1 MVHERHTEGSNMT
14 KRATMAN
21 AIIAFMLALTV
32 LLLAGGGVAFA
43 AGEEG
48 QGSTEGASS
57 ANTDATAVS
66 DESTIWDWAGLLEK
80 TTQNIGRIWTDK
92 TVQTGDMTQGDI
104 TVKKAEG
111 SDFLTAL
118 TAISSTSNLSSTT
131 STPLDIVMVLDAS
144 GSMSE
149 SMGSGDSTKRIT
161 ALQNAANAFIDT
173 IATQNAGLDE
183 SKQHHVSLIKFAGNK
198 TSTVGNDTYWDG
210 GYTYNYSQVMKNLSA
225 CTSDTK
231 GDFKDLINAIDPAGA
246 TNAQAGMELAQNQ
259 SSGRSDAK
267 KIVIFFTDGTPT
279 TQSTFSDSVASG
291 AVTASYDMKQAG
303 TTVYSIGIFSGAN
316 PAADPTSTSSS
327 VSNEN
332 KFMHAVSSNYKNA
345 TYTASSRGNYS
356 WSFGDRSTD
365 DEGNASTFYKSATNA
380 SDLEKIFEDISKEIT
395 EGAGYPTETTEGKA
409 STTGYIT
416 FDDQLGDYMQ
426 VNEFTALV
434 YNGVVYKDPTVTEKE
449 VKEESFEGIRYTYT
463 FEGTVNSDDGKNLK
477 DIIITV
483 LRSNEIE
490 DGDQVSV
497 QIPASLIPLRHFKIN
512 LTNNTMTVDD
522 PATPVSVFYSSG
534 LKAGTE
540 ELLANPDNYMKSYIE
555 AHADEDG
562 KVNFYANE
570 WSNNKQDKDLG
581 TTKAW
586 FNPSKKNKYY
596 FFTQDTP
603 IYTDEACT
611 QQATTV
617 EENGTYYYKYD
628 FYIEEDGKP
637 VASSDTHSF
646 TGKVALDFNGAIGT
660 DDDGGKIINAGTP
673 RLLYLNEL
681 HKPKDENTTGTATD
695 VLNPKWEGGTSA
707 ADTTTVRS
715 FLGNNGKLSLEKP
728 ATLEVKKTVQVS
740 DGYDLDDYENTDFT
754 FNISVPNAAG
764 KSLAA
769 KVVNEDGDTVGDEF
783 TLSFDDQGKAT
794 HSIKHGETLQIFGL
808 SAGWTYEV
816 SEDSL
821 PSGFTQDT
829 ATGASGTFVAG
840 ATATASFTNK
850 YSATGTLEGATNLKV
865 QKNLE
870 GRSWAEGDEFTFKIQ
885 AVTEGAPMP
894 ESDTVTVT
902 NADASS
908 FGDIAYTKPGTYK
921 YQVTEEV
928 PDPKLGGVTYSQA
941 VYQVEVTVADNHDG
955 TLKVESVKTQTK
967 DDAGTEQTGEL
978 VPVETMAFTNTYS
991 ASYDYG
997 ANGGLQVSKTL
1008 TGRDMA
1014 AGEFSF
1020 TITGADDASKALLSD
1035 DDFSFTNESAAAG
1048 AANVMKKLANVKF
1061 TQADDGKE
1069 FTFTVAEVVPADA
1082 QKLSGVTYDT
1092 ASHEVKITVAD
1103 KHDGTLN
1110 VATTVDGTPG
1120 NIVAFTNKYT
1130 GPATYDTA
1138 AAGLKKVLK
1147 GRDWKDGDS
1156 FTFEITAVDGAP
1168 LPKDVSGSSVSQ
1180 VTVSKDNATN
1190 ISFGKITFTPE
1201 MLDGA
1206 SSKVFSYNVTE
1217 QKGEAGGITY
1227 DEHTATIEVTVTDN
1241 GEGRLTATAEVKGG
1255 ATFTNTY
1262 EAKTKEPVSIS
1273 AYKDLTGRD
1282 LEEGEFSFGVKYAK
1296 DYAAATG
1303 DDLSTA
1309 TNDADGNIS
1318 FGEFSYDTDKLAKL
1332 VEDGYAT
1339 KDGNV
1344 WTINYMAYEKTD
1356 GLAGGI
1362 TPTVSSVAF
1371 TVKVTDK
1378 GDGTLSAVMSS
1389 PEKITFENQYN
1400 TEEAKLSL
1408 DGLKNLEYDE
1418 GLSPDSIEGKYT
1430 FNLSSDDKNAPM
1442 PKKTEATNDAS
1453 GAVSFGEITFS
1464 LDDLNKALGKVSS
1477 DDEVDTASINDD
1489 EANDADAEENAADN
1503 KATKAEEDK
1512 SESGAENSGSDQA
1525 VENDNASKGDSSATN
1540 SNADAQDSNSIFDVA
1555 SANADEVVPKT
1566 GKVRSYVFVYKVT
1579 ESGQVAGVTN
1589 DKESTKL
1596 VRIKVTDDGKGCL
1609 TAQFVDEDGKAIS
1622 GQAAFTFTNTY
1633 SVEPTKSSVTDSVKV
1648 IKKLTG
1654 RDLTKG
1660 EFKFELL
1667 DADGNTV
1674 ATGTNDADGKVELGS
1689 IEYTKPGEYNYTLH
1703 EIDGGKTI
1711 DNVVYDSATYTVVV
1725 EVTDNGDG
1733 TLKAKSQIG
1742 ESLDGLTFTNTY
1754 VEPEPEP
1761 TPEPEPAPDDDSDDP
1776 ADDEESA
1783 DTEEAASTSAK
1794 TGDNAAGVA
1803 VAVVAVALAAGACF
1817 LVARRRQN

>member
-14 KRATMAN
+14 KHATMAN

-66 DESTIWDWAGLLEK
+66 DESTIWDWEGLLEK

-118 TAISSTSNLSSTT
+118 TAISSTSNLSSTQT
-131 STPLDIVMVLDAS
+131 TPLDIVLVLDTS
-144 GSMSE
+144 SSMTQSI
-149 SMGSGDSTKRIT
+149 STSTGTTTRIE
-161 ALQNAANAFIDT
+161 ALKEAANSFVDV
-173 IATQNAGLDE
+173 IADKNKDVSDE
-183 SKQHHVSLIKFAGNK
+183 AKQHRVAVVSFNSSATTNRDMTACAGDKATEIKSAITDLT
-198 TSTVGNDTYWDG
+198 TSQGT
-210 GYTYNYSQVMKNLSA
+210 
-225 CTSDTK
+225 
-231 GDFKDLINAIDPAGA
+231 
-246 TNAQAGMELAQNQ
+246 
-259 SSGRSDAK
+259 RSDYGLQRAQSVLTDSKRDGAK
-267 KIVIFFTDGTPT
+267 QVVVFFTDGIPT
-279 TQSTFSDSVASG
+279 ESGADNFDPAIASP
-291 AVTASYDMKQAG
+291 AVTAAGQMKDAG
-303 TTVYSIGIFSGAN
+303 KGATVYTIGIHNEAEPSDD
-316 PAADPTSTSSS
+316 PEADNTH
-327 VSNEN
+327 VLN
-332 KFMHAVSSNYKNA
+332 KFLHAVSSNYPNA
-345 TYTASSRGNYS
+345 TYAKDGSGYVWN
-356 WSFGDRSTD
+356 FGDRAHKA
-365 DEGNASTFYKSATNA
+365 DETEADFYKSATTA
-380 SDLEKIFEDISKEIT
+380 DELEKIFEDISKEIT
-395 EGAGYPTETTEGKA
+395 EGAGYPTETTEGQA

-426 VNEFTALV
+426 VNELTALV
-434 YNGVVYKDPTVTEKE
+434 YNGVVYKDPTVTEEE
-449 VKEESFEGIRYTYT
+449 VEEESFEGIRYTYT

-490 DGDQVSV
+490 DGDQVGV
-497 QIPASLIPLRHFKIN
+497 QIPASLIPLRHFKID

-617 EENGTYYYKYD
+617 EENGTYYYKHD
-628 FYIEEDGKP
+628 FYSEEDGKP

-660 DDDGGKIINAGTP
+660 DADGGKIINAGTP

-908 FGDIAYTKPGTYK
+908 FGDIAYAKPGTYK

-941 VYQVEVTVADNHDG
+941 VYQVEVTVTDNGNG
-955 TLKVESVKTQTK
+955 TLKVESVKTQAK

-978 VPVETMAFTNTYS
+978 TPVETMAFTNTYS

-1014 AGEFSF
+1014 AGEFAF

-1035 DDFSFTNESAAAG
+1035 ADLNFTNESAAAG
-1048 AANVMKKLANVKF
+1048 VANVMKKLANVKF
-1061 TQADDGKE
+1061 TQADDGKV

-1103 KHDGTLN
+1103 NHDGTLN
-1110 VATTVDGTPG
+1110 VATTVDGTLG
-1120 NIVAFTNKYT
+1120 NTVAFSNKYT

-1138 AAGLKKVLK
+1138 AAGLTKVLE

-1156 FTFEITAVDGAP
+1156 FTFEITADDGAP
-1168 LPKDVSGSSVSQ
+1168 LPEDASGSSVSQ
-1180 VTVSKDNATN
+1180 VTVNKDNATN

-1206 SSKVFSYNVTE
+1206 SSKVFIYKVTE

-1227 DEHTATIEVTVTDN
+1227 DEHTATIKVTVTDN
-1241 GEGRLTATAEVKGG
+1241 GEDRLTATAEVDG
-1255 ATFTNTY
+1255 AKFTNTY
-1262 EAKTKEPVSIS
+1262 KAETKEPVSIS
-1273 AYKDLTGRD
+1273 ANKDLTGRD

-1309 TNDADGNIS
+1309 TNDADGKVDLGS
-1318 FGEFSYDTDKLAKL
+1318 FDYDTDKLAEL

-1344 WTINYMAYEKTD
+1344 WTVNYMAYEKTD

-1418 GLSPDSIEGKYT
+1418 GLTPDSIEGKYT
-1430 FNLSSDDKNAPM
+1430 FKLSSDDKNAPM

-1633 SVEPTKSSVTDSVKV
+1633 SVEPTKSSVTDSVE
-1648 IKKLTG
+1648 ITKKLTG

-1674 ATGTNDADGKVELGS
+1674 ATGTNNADGKVELGS

>member
-14 KRATMAN
+14 KHATMAN

-66 DESTIWDWAGLLEK
+66 DESTIWDWEGLLEK

-118 TAISSTSNLSSTT
+118 TAISSTSNLSSTQT
-131 STPLDIVMVLDAS
+131 TPLDIVLVLDTS
-144 GSMSE
+144 SSMTE
-149 SMGSGDSTKRIT
+149 SISTSTGTTTRIQALKDAANSFVDIIANKNTDISDEDKQHRVAVVSFNSSATTNQDMTACAGDKATEIKSAIT
-161 ALQNAANAFIDT
+161 ALDT
-173 IATQNAGLDE
+173 AQGTHSDYGLQRAQTVLTD
-183 SKQHHVSLIKFAGNK
+183 SKR
-198 TSTVGNDTYWDG
+198 DG
-210 GYTYNYSQVMKNLSA
+210 AKQV
-225 CTSDTK
+225 
-231 GDFKDLINAIDPAGA
+231 
-246 TNAQAGMELAQNQ
+246 
-259 SSGRSDAK
+259 
-267 KIVIFFTDGTPT
+267 VIFFTDGIPT
-279 TQSTFSDSVASG
+279 VSGADNFDPAIASP
-291 AVTASYDMKQAG
+291 AVTAAGQMKDAG
-303 TTVYSIGIFSGAN
+303 KGATVYTIGIHNEAEPSDD
-316 PAADPTSTSSS
+316 PEADNTH
-327 VSNEN
+327 VLN
-332 KFMHAVSSNYKNA
+332 KFLHAVSSNYPNA
-345 TYTASSRGNYS
+345 TYAKDGSGYVWR
-356 WSFGDRSTD
+356 FGDRAHKA
-365 DEGNASTFYKSATNA
+365 DETAADFYKSATTA
-380 SDLEKIFEDISKEIT
+380 DELEKIFEDISKEIT
-395 EGAGYPTETTEGKA
+395 EGAGYPTETTEGQA

-426 VNEFTALV
+426 VNELTALV
-434 YNGVVYKDPTVTEKE
+434 YNGVVYKDPTVTEEE
-449 VKEESFEGIRYTYT
+449 VEEESFEGIRYTYT

-490 DGDQVSV
+490 DGDQVGV
-497 QIPASLIPLRHFKIN
+497 QIPASLIPLRHFKID

-617 EENGTYYYKYD
+617 EENGTYYYKHD
-628 FYIEEDGKP
+628 FYSEEDGKP

-660 DDDGGKIINAGTP
+660 DADGGKIINAGTP

-908 FGDIAYTKPGTYK
+908 FGDIAYAKPGTYK

-941 VYQVEVTVADNHDG
+941 VYQVEVTVTDNGNG
-955 TLKVESVKTQTK
+955 TLKVESVKTQAK

-978 VPVETMAFTNTYS
+978 TPVETMAFTNTYS

-1014 AGEFSF
+1014 AGEFAF

-1035 DDFSFTNESAAAG
+1035 ADLNFTNESAAAG
-1048 AANVMKKLANVKF
+1048 VANVMKKLANVKF
-1061 TQADDGKE
+1061 TQADDGKV

-1092 ASHEVKITVAD
+1092 ARHEVKITVAD
-1103 KHDGTLN
+1103 NHDGTLN
-1110 VATTVDGTPG
+1110 VATTVDGTLG
-1120 NIVAFTNKYT
+1120 NTVAFSNKYT

-1138 AAGLKKVLK
+1138 AAGLTKVLE

-1156 FTFEITAVDGAP
+1156 FTFEITADDGAP
-1168 LPKDVSGSSVSQ
+1168 LPEDASGSSVSQ
-1180 VTVSKDNATN
+1180 VTVNKDNATN

-1206 SSKVFSYNVTE
+1206 SSKVFIYKVTE

-1227 DEHTATIEVTVTDN
+1227 DEHTATIKVTVTDN
-1241 GEGRLTATAEVKGG
+1241 GEGRLTATAEVDG
-1255 ATFTNTY
+1255 AKFTNTY
-1262 EAKTKEPVSIS
+1262 KAETKEPVSIS
-1273 AYKDLTGRD
+1273 ANKDLTGRD

-1309 TNDADGNIS
+1309 TNDADGKVDLGS
-1318 FGEFSYDTDKLAKL
+1318 FDYDTDKLAEL

-1344 WTINYMAYEKTD
+1344 WTVNYMAYEKTD

-1418 GLSPDSIEGKYT
+1418 GLTPDSIEGKYT
-1430 FNLSSDDKNAPM
+1430 FKLSSDDKNAPM

-1633 SVEPTKSSVTDSVKV
+1633 SVEPTKSSVTDSVEV
-1648 IKKLTG
+1648 TKKLTG

-1783 DTEEAASTSAK
+1783 DTEEAASESAK

-1817 LVARRRQN
+1817 FAARRRQN